1 MTIEECKFTL
11 MLIGQDVLLIE
22 DLLQDIESS
31 DMEKQ
36 ETVHGFKKKCPME
49 VKCDNLAA
57 ISIAKHPV
65 HHDRTKHVEIDR
77 HFIKENLDSGN
88 INLSHTPSHLEVADI
103 LTKSLCAIRAW
114 RREKGIGLAGWDTC
128 VSLSSKYG
136 QPLAEDLT
144 PILLVS

>member
-1 MTIEECKFTL
+1 MAARSSAEAKFRASSQGICEGIWL
-11 MLIGQDVLLIE
+11 KRLLSELRI
-22 DLLQDIESS
+22 QVNS
-31 DMEKQ
+31 
-36 ETVHGFKKKCPME
+36 PME

-77 HFIKENLDSGN
+77 HFIMENLDSEN
-88 INLSHTPSHLEVADI
+88 INLSHTPSQLQ
-103 LTKSLCAIRAW
+103 

-136 QPLAEDLT
+136 QPLAEDMT
-144 PILLVS
+144 PLLLVS